1 MIVLNNRTL
10 FVVISIIPII
20 AFGKSPETFID
31 NDALNKPCY
40 INSIKQKDLI
50 VCFSKSYL
58 LAQKRLNNN
67 YLIAKKQKNINIKNY
82 LIQQQI
88 KWNKNKFD
96 QCVLLPER
104 EAGREEVFEYLQCVT
119 HAVLEQNAYLEETY
133 ICDNNPCQFE
143 ELYFVKTVGTDV
155 D

>member
-10 FVVISIIPII
+10 FFVISIIPII

-40 INSIKQKDLI
+40 MNSIKQEDLI

-82 LIQQQI
+82 INVYYYQ
-88 KWNKNKFD
+88 KEK
-96 QCVLLPER
+96 
-104 EAGREEVFEYLQCVT
+104 
-119 HAVLEQNAYLEETY
+119 LEERKY
-133 ICDNNPCQFE
+133 LSIYN
-143 ELYFVKTVGTDV
+143 V
-155 D
+155 